1 MKLKTYQEGGGLIY
15 TPFIPEQTAVSSSGY
30 STRSSDSDEDK
41 IDPVS
46 GIIIHKKS
54 GDFVNK
60 NDIIF
65 ELHHNKTD
73 IDNVT
78 EILNSSYTVS
88 NEKTEQNKK
97 IKYIVN

>member
-1 MKLKTYQEGGGLIY
+1 
-15 TPFIPEQTAVSSSGY
+15 
-30 STRSSDSDEDK
+30 
-41 IDPVS
+41 
-46 GIIIHKKS
+46 IIIHKKS
-54 GDFVNK
+54 GDFINK

-78 EILNSSYTVS
+78 EILSSSYTVS

-97 IKYIVN
+97 IKYIAN